1 MEIFPEYSE
10 KLFKHKLVLLLEG
23 LELKKE
29 YKLAFDYGDKVEEE
43 MIIKNLCKLNQEGYK
58 QAIEEASKEV
68 ITDEK
73 SKKEFK
79 QRLEQ
84 SLSDISDKNPILV
97 LTMHNLLM
105 PDKDSKNRKKSFI
118 LPRCTYYGDNK
129 DAWLCQFRSIETYLL
144 FFN

>member
-73 SKKEFK
+73 SKKEIK

-84 SLSDISDKNPILV
+84 SLSDI
-97 LTMHNLLM
+97 
-105 PDKDSKNRKKSFI
+105 
-118 LPRCTYYGDNK
+118 
-129 DAWLCQFRSIETYLL
+129 
-144 FFN
+144 